1 VQILLAAVL
10 QRSAKLVTVKFVR
23 WRRLLNA
30 FLWNTIDTHN
40 LCAFGANTM
49 QVFFDQQAPKKAT
62 NLTVNSDLLNQA
74 KSLKINLSATLEQ
87 ALIVQVKNAQREQWL
102 KENKDAIDELN
113 KLSDE
118 NGLFSDSFRS
128 F

>member
-1 VQILLAAVL
+1 
-10 QRSAKLVTVKFVR
+10 
-23 WRRLLNA
+23 
-30 FLWNTIDTHN
+30 
-40 LCAFGANTM
+40 M
-49 QVFFDQQAPKKAT
+49 QTFFDQQAPKKAT

-102 KENKDAIDELN
+102 QENKDAIDELN